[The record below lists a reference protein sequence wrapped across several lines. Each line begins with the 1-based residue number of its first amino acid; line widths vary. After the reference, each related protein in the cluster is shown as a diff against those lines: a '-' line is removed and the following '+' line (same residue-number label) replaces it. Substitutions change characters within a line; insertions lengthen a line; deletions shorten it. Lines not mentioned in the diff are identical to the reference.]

1 VPQNGQRRCAHWHP
15 HRAPHA
21 ATLHTARCALPA
33 SCALRRGSLA
43 ENASTVKHKCTQRT
57 NQEGRGAG
65 IKRTNRYHQRTSA
78 AARIRPYLESVD
90 RQKGLKWQTVQRVDT
105 PDNRPYYACPASNRF
120 IARYLYLLFLL
131 NATGSL
137 RKCGPPRNPSPFGRP
152 ECGPGERLAMA
163 YGLSACSSVCVVCPA
178 LPMPWSSARERS
190 TLGLDSAAH

>member
-1 VPQNGQRRCAHWHP
+1 VSSSDGASPPFIPSHGGPSAVFCTTGAAGQDQCHRTDSGAVHTGIRIVRRTPLHYTRRAVPC
-15 HRAPHA
+15 
-21 ATLHTARCALPA
+21 LA

-43 ENASTVKHKCTQRT
+43 ENASTVKHKCTERT

-65 IKRTNRYHQRTSA
+65 IKTTNRYHQRTSA
-78 AARIRPYLESVD
+78 AAGIRPYLESVD

-137 RKCGPPRNPSPFGRP
+137 RKCGPPRDPSPFGRP
-152 ECGPGERLAMA
+152 EWGQ
-163 YGLSACSSVCVVCPA
+163 
-178 LPMPWSSARERS
+178 
-190 TLGLDSAAH
+190 